1 MDLNWKCFKYKYIH
15 TLHTNIHGR
24 ELTLQHDNKI
34 MYNGLNISLSAN
46 YSVALV
52 KYWSGMGLLSRIWK
66 SFQKAGQKG
75 TGL

>member
-1 MDLNWKCFKYKYIH
+1 M
-15 TLHTNIHGR
+15 GR

-52 KYWSGMGLLSRIWK
+52 KYWSGMGLLSRICE
-66 SFQKAGQKG
+66 SFQKAEQKG